1 MRIRSTLGQGTLVVV
16 RMPLHPQC
24 PLPKEEAA

>member
-1 MRIRSTLGQGTLVVV
+1 MRIRSALGKGTLVVV
-16 RMPLHPQC
+16 RMPMHPHC

>member
-1 MRIRSTLGQGTLVVV
+1 MRIRSRLGKGTLVVV
-16 RMPLHPQC
+16 RLPLNPQC